1 MPVTFL
7 ARAFVAA
14 TATLLTAAS
23 AADAATMT
31 FACTAR
37 DTGKDVPFTA
47 TYDGGDSGT
56 LTVTSPDGVMTLKA
70 RYIEQDA
77 DNWGIDGFGQVT
89 VTMPD
94 KAALEA
100 CLKAEAQPGELD
112 DADTLTFLIVGCQS
126 AVPPGAAPVAVNAE
140 VEIADTDGELDTFIT
155 RKYSDPSPVAG
166 GHIALASVPPPACV
180 KQ

>member
-1 MPVTFL
+1 MKATFRSVVL
-7 ARAFVAA
+7 AAA
-14 TATLLTAAS
+14 AVVTAAS
-23 AADAATMT
+23 TAGAATLN
-31 FACTAR
+31 FACTSK
-37 DTGKDVPFTA
+37 DGPKDVRFTA
-47 TYDGGDSGT
+47 TYDGDAKGT
-56 LTVTSPDGVMTLKA
+56 LTVKSPDGVMTLTA

-77 DNWGIDGFGQVT
+77 DNWGIDGFGPAT

-100 CLKAEAQPGELD
+100 CLKAKAQPGELD

-126 AVPPGAAPVAVNAE
+126 AVPPSAAPVAVNVE

-155 RKYSDPSPVAG
+155 RKYAEASPVAG
-166 GHIALASVPPPACV
+166 GHIELASVPPPVCV